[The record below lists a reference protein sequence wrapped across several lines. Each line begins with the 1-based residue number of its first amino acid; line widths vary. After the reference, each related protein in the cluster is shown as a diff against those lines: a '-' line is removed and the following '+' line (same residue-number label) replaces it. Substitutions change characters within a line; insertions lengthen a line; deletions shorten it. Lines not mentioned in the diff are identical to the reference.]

1 MRINISSNTWN
12 GYTAENQEERLF
24 FNETAFLFWCHAL
37 WKLGSSNCC
46 IFEMKHAMGLKT
58 CTKINFL
65 IIFNLVLIRI
75 RKPRYFDFS
84 LLMTSLWKPS
94 IACSRLSD
102 WNRLRQV
109 HAIFV
114 ARTKNLHGSV
124 FRSRGTVQ
132 VFEQQTALQ
141 SITGFARLFKQVA
154 QVKNSSIQK
163 FVRTRVIGVFDIRF
177 SLQQKD

>member
-1 MRINISSNTWN
+1 MVILLKIKR
-12 GYTAENQEERLF
+12 RDF

-94 IACSRLSD
+94 IKQRAMKFLPLLGWLLRFSSIDSD
-102 WNRLRQV
+102 D
-109 HAIFV
+109 V
-114 ARTKNLHGSV
+114 A
-124 FRSRGTVQ
+124 VQ
-132 VFEQQTALQ
+132 VQHRHSNHLLSPSPLMSCSYSHWNVFPT
-141 SITGFARLFKQVA
+141 
-154 QVKNSSIQK
+154 
-163 FVRTRVIGVFDIRF
+163 FVPRNLISG
-177 SLQQKD
+177 